1 MLGLRVGGEAG
12 VGVGVGAG
20 GVAGLGGGLGGERGV
35 LFVVVIFFEGF
46 GEREERR
53 ERKRV
58 SERSFA
64 FFKGRYRCF
73 SPPAFL
79 SLPLSIVVSR
89 SSGGRGDSSTRER
102 EREEADKGREVA
114 VEEGD
119 ESGFLRSLRS
129 LAWWSIFVVLL
140 PICFPTISSLA
151 LSFLSASNSPTSR
164 SGGRWRPVALEDW
177 LREVVSK
184 RV

>member
-1 MLGLRVGGEAG
+1 M
-12 VGVGVGAG
+12 
-20 GVAGLGGGLGGERGV
+20 RGV
-35 LFVVVIFFEGF
+35 LLFSRAGIAASRLLLF
-46 GEREERR
+46 
-53 ERKRV
+53 
-58 SERSFA
+58 SRS
-64 FFKGRYRCF
+64 
-73 SPPAFL
+73 L
-79 SLPLSIVVSR
+79 SR
-89 SSGGRGDSSTRER
+89 SSSPAAAEEEEIVVQER
-102 EREEADKGREVA
+102 EREEADKGREVV